1 MWKRCPALGQIS
13 PHCGAK
19 AFGYSPCV
27 KGGCSSPPPVGAR
40 ASCSAE
46 PGSAHHAASLFGP
59 SLTLL
64 SPDSVPLTSVGLHLL
79 RAGLELGSG
88 SALSIGLDVMVSSG
102 LSSGWTKEPFQSC
115 GEQGRTRWWRGRVR
129 DGSLSPG
136 RKCSEMLK
144 MAFWGIIFPSPL
156 STKNEGCGGRPVPR
170 VNASALL
177 LPSLPL
183 SS

>member
-1 MWKRCPALGQIS
+1 M
-13 PHCGAK
+13 
-19 AFGYSPCV
+19 
-27 KGGCSSPPPVGAR
+27 
-40 ASCSAE
+40 AE
-46 PGSAHHAASLFGP
+46 PGLARYAASLLGP

-64 SPDSVPLTSVGLHLL
+64 SPNSMSSTSPGLHLL
-79 RAGLELGSG
+79 RTGLELGSG
-88 SALSIGLDVMVSSG
+88 SPLSIGLDVMVSSG
-102 LSSGWTKEPFQSC
+102 LSSGWTKGPFQSC

-129 DGSLSPG
+129 DGSFSPG
-136 RKCSEMLK
+136 RECSEMLN

>member
-1 MWKRCPALGQIS
+1 MEALSSFGADLPSLRCKNLWLLPM
-13 PHCGAK
+13 CGRRMLQ
-19 AFGYSPCV
+19 
-27 KGGCSSPPPVGAR
+27 SSTCG
-40 ASCSAE
+40 CSAE
-46 PGSAHHAASLFGP
+46 PGSAHHAASILGP

-136 RKCSEMLK
+136 RECSEMLK

-156 STKNEGCGGRPVPR
+156 SMKNEGCGGRPVPR